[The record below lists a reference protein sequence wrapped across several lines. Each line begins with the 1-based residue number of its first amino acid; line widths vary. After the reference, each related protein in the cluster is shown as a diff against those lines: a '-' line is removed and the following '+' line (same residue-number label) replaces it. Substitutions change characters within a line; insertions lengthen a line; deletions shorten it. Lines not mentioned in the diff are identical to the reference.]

1 MRAVV
6 AKPGSLTVEEVA
18 APTPTASQ
26 ALVRVQTI
34 SLNRGEVRL
43 ALSDTPNPRPGW
55 DFAGVVEQEAANGTG
70 PKAGTRV
77 VGVRPSGAW
86 AELLAVEP
94 DWIAALPE
102 QVSVAQASTLPVA
115 GLTAYH
121 ALRHGGYLT
130 GRRVLVTGAS
140 GGVGHFAC
148 QLAVLGGA
156 EVVATMRD
164 PSHAKAL
171 TSIGTPLAAV
181 VKSADEIGK
190 HGPYDLA
197 LDSVSG
203 TSLAAALANL
213 KQDGL
218 CVVYGITDAGTA
230 TIDVRKFF
238 FTGGGRLYGLMMFH
252 ELRRES
258 ASIGLGHLAGLVA
271 SGKLKTHIEVEE
283 PIARIADVARR
294 MLDRKILGKAVLRF

>member
-1 MRAVV
+1 MRAVI
-6 AKPGSLTVEEVA
+6 AKPGSISVEDVP
-18 APTPTASQ
+18 APTPTPGQ
-26 ALVRVQTI
+26 ALIRVQAI

-43 ALSDTPNPRPGW
+43 ALSDAPNPRPGW
-55 DFAGVVEQEAANGTG
+55 DFAGVVEREAANGIG

-86 AELLAVEP
+86 SELQAVEP
-94 DWIAALPE
+94 EWIAALPE
-102 QVSVAQASTLPVA
+102 PVSVAQASTLPVA

-121 ALRHGGYLT
+121 ALRHGGFLT
-130 GRRVLVTGAS
+130 GRRVLVSGAS

-171 TSIGTPLAAV
+171 TSIGVPLAAV
-181 VKSADEIGK
+181 VKSAEDIGK
-190 HGPYDLA
+190 HGPFDLA

-203 TSLAAALANL
+203 ASLSAALANL

-218 CVVYGITDAGTA
+218 CVVYGVTDAGTA
-230 TIDVRKFF
+230 SIDVRKFF
-238 FTGGGRLYGLMMFH
+238 YTGGGRLYGLMMFH

-258 ASIGLGHLAGLVA
+258 ASVGLAHLAGLVA

-283 PIARIADVARR
+283 PIDRIADVARR

>member
-1 MRAVV
+1 MRAVI
-6 AKPGSLTVEEVA
+6 AKPGSLSVEDVP
-18 APTPTASQ
+18 APTPTPGQ
-26 ALVRVQTI
+26 ALIRVQAI

-43 ALSDTPNPRPGW
+43 ALSDAPNPRPGW
-55 DFAGVVEQEAANGTG
+55 DFAGVVEREAANGIG

-86 AELLAVEP
+86 SELQAVEP
-94 DWIAALPE
+94 EWIAALPE

-121 ALRHGGYLT
+121 ALRHGGFLT

-171 TSIGTPLAAV
+171 TSIGVPLAAV
-181 VKSADEIGK
+181 VKSAEDIGK
-190 HGPYDLA
+190 HGPFDLA

-203 TSLAAALANL
+203 ASLSAALANL

-218 CVVYGITDAGTA
+218 CVVYGVTDAGTA
-230 TIDVRKFF
+230 SIDVRKFF
-238 FTGGGRLYGLMMFH
+238 YTGGGRLYGLMMFH

-258 ASIGLGHLAGLVA
+258 ASVGLAHLAGLVA
-271 SGKLKTHIEVEE
+271 SGRLTTHIEVEE
-283 PIARIADVARR
+283 PIDRIADVARR

>member
-6 AKPGSLTVEEVA
+6 AKPGSLALEEVA
-18 APTPTASQ
+18 APNPTAGQ
-26 ALVRVQTI
+26 ALVRVQAI

-43 ALSDTPNPRPGW
+43 ALSDSPNPRPGW
-55 DFAGVVEQEAANGTG
+55 DFAGVVEQQAANGTG

-94 DWIAALPE
+94 EWIAALPE
-102 QVSVAQASTLPVA
+102 QVSVAQAATLPVA

-121 ALRHGGYLT
+121 SLRHGGYLA

-203 TSLAAALANL
+203 ASLAAALANL
-213 KQDGL
+213 KPDGL

-238 FTGGGRLYGLMMFH
+238 FTGGGRLYGLAMFH

-258 ASIGLGHLAGLVA
+258 ASIGLAHLAGLVA
-271 SGKLKTHIEVEE
+271 SGKLKTHVEVEE
-283 PIARIADVARR
+283 PIARIADMARR